1 MRPVEV
7 DILITGFICRSL
19 IFIRMADCDS
29 SASTALT
36 AEELLLEIQGVCPTI
51 ILLVALYLHY
61 SDSPLDF
68 FIRMADCDDV
78 SDSPLDFFIRIAD
91 CDDVSDSPLDFFIRM
106 ADSEMSLAVLWISLF
121 DGGL

>member
-1 MRPVEV
+1 
-7 DILITGFICRSL
+7 
-19 IFIRMADCDS
+19 MADCDS

-36 AEELLLEIQGVCPTI
+36 AEELQLEIQGVCPTI

-78 SDSPLDFFIRIAD
+78 SDSPLDFFIRWRT
-91 CDDVSDSPLDFFIRM
+91 VM
-106 ADSEMSLAVLWISLF
+106 MSLAALWISLF
-121 DGGL
+121 DSGQR

>member
-1 MRPVEV
+1 
-7 DILITGFICRSL
+7 
-19 IFIRMADCDS
+19 MADCDS
-29 SASTALT
+29 SSSTTLT

-91 CDDVSDSPLDFFIRM
+91 CDDVSDSPLDFFIGIEDRDDVS
-106 ADSEMSLAVLWISLF
+106 DSPLR
-121 DGGL
+121 